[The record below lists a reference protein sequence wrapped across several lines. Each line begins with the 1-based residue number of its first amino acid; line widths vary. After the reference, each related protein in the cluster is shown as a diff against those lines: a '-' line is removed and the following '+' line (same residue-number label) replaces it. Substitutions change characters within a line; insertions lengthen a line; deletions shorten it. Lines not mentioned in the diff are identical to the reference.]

1 MSYNVFVSR
10 YSNNDKIIKN
20 SFSRKTSLAMSAYI
34 SDQLRYDHQ
43 SKKIYNPKKG
53 RDISEVS
60 FSALILPKD
69 IPDNHLKE
77 LLGQEDTR
85 VHRVRDRFTR
95 SSGYDYQDNII
106 IRDAEVISH
115 FWQQN
120 DLNIASVETDTRIV
134 KNSRNKLRLYNL
146 YLFSSPV
153 AHKHFPKE
161 MEITHHDL
169 RAIDERAI
177 YMVLDEFLL
186 SKGMPLELG
195 RHQNSENIIHYH
207 IQTPARVLS
216 YIYNNQEI
224 EPVASEFRSWLS
236 KSILHNN
243 QVKSKTRLEKV
254 RSSYDEYKKDPS
266 DYNHQK
272 YTNWMRKYDE
282 TENEN
287 TDISEIIAGK
297 KVSGLT
303 YSKYMNRYI
312 EKLKKDKRKEVENC
326 GLFAKVKGNTEKY
339 LDTFGCLDGIKK
351 RYAQVLNQLLIEEG
365 ILLPG
370 KELYTYVESTRDFI
384 TIKEGIMWNLPDVKR
399 LEINREIKKI
409 FKSDIDFE
417 KELRKEKEGKSK
429 KKIREKSR
437 TLVHVLKKKIEKS
450 IDRHKKTI
458 AFDDEALSDFVRF
471 WIDKVEYT
479 KSNYK
484 RFISSLVKEE
494 IFNFDWK
501 LSKVKELEQD
511 SNVVNEDGLIADIV
525 VHSIQDNYTEII
537 DKYDVSVFEDIDE
550 AEYFDYYEEIE
561 VGEIDK
567 SAYKNSIEFNQDDMA
582 IFELEDGENM
592 SAYEQLEHQFEVELE
607 RLNYALDI
615 DSDTVSVFVEGF
627 ECRFNSFDFEYIM
640 NIAIHKYEDDRLEQ
654 AIADHYGLTIDSYE
668 YELER

>member
-77 LLGQEDTR
+77 LLGQEDIR
-85 VHRVRDRFTR
+85 VHRVRDRFIR

-115 FWQQN
+115 FWKEN
-120 DLNIASVETDTRIV
+120 DLNIANVEKDTKVV
-134 KNSRNKLRLYNL
+134 KNTKNKLRLYNL

-161 MEITHHDL
+161 MEITHNDL
-169 RAIDERAI
+169 RAIDERAM

-216 YIYNNQEI
+216 YIYNNLEV
-224 EPVASEFRSWLS
+224 EPVASEFQSWLS
-236 KSILHNN
+236 KSVLNNN
-243 QVKSKTRLEKV
+243 QVKTKSRLENV
-254 RSSYDEYKKDPS
+254 RSSYDDYKRVPS
-266 DYNHQK
+266 DYNYEK
-272 YTNWMRKYDE
+272 YVNWMRKYDE
-282 TENEN
+282 SETENAE
-287 TDISEIIAGK
+287 ISEIIAGK

-303 YSKYMNRYI
+303 YSKYMSRYI
-312 EKLKKDKRKEVENC
+312 EKLNKDKKKEMESCN
-326 GLFAKVKGNTEKY
+326 LFAKVKGNTEKY
-339 LDTFGCLDGIKK
+339 LDTFGCMDEIKK
-351 RYAQVLNQLLIEEG
+351 RYAEILNQLLIEEG

-370 KELYTYVESTRDFI
+370 KELYTYVKSTRDFI
-384 TIKEGIMWNLPDVKR
+384 TVNEGRMWNLPDIKR
-399 LEINREIKKI
+399 LEVNREIKKI

-417 KELRKEKEGKSK
+417 KELRREKDAKSK

-437 TLVHVLKKKIEKS
+437 TLVHVLKKKIKKS

-458 AFDDEALSDFVRF
+458 AFDDEALSDFVQF

-479 KSNYK
+479 KLNYK

-501 LSKVKELEQD
+501 HSRVKEVEQD
-511 SNVVNEDGLIADIV
+511 SNVVNEDGLIADTIV
-525 VHSIQDNYTEII
+525 YSNKDKYTEII
-537 DKYDVSVFEDIDE
+537 DKYDVSVFDNIDE
-550 AEYFDYYEEIE
+550 AEWFDYYEEIE
-561 VGEIDK
+561 VGEIDS
-567 SAYKNSIEFNQDDMA
+567 SAYKNRVDFNPDDMA
-582 IFELEDGENM
+582 LFELEDGENM
-592 SAYEQLEHQFEVELE
+592 SAYEQLEHQFESELE
-607 RLNYALDI
+607 RLNYALDM
-615 DSDTVSVFVEGF
+615 DSDTVSVIVE
-627 ECRFNSFDFEYIM
+627 EYEYRFNSFDFEYIM
-640 NIAIHKYEDDRLEQ
+640 SAAILRNEDDRLEQ

-668 YELER
+668 NELER